1 VSNLILAVNKAP
13 GYLLPAGSVM
23 SAELLVDL
31 RPQADCGAV
40 IGAGWNRKNTGIAK
54 QSARFEQHVRPV
66 VTEGATGIPP
76 SASRDALD

>member
-1 VSNLILAVNKAP
+1 MSKLMIASNRTP

-23 SAELLVDL
+23 SALQLEDL
-31 RPQADCGAV
+31 RPQADCAAA
-40 IGAGWNRKNTGIAK
+40 IGAGWNRNNRIAK

-76 SASRDALD
+76 SAPRDALD

>member
-1 VSNLILAVNKAP
+1 MSNLMFTANRTP

-31 RPQADCGAV
+31 RPQTDCARPV
-40 IGAGWNRKNTGIAK
+40 AAGWNRITGIAK

-76 SASRDALD
+76 SAPRDALD

>member
-1 VSNLILAVNKAP
+1 MSKLMIATNRTP
-13 GYLLPAGSVM
+13 GYLLPAGNVM

-31 RPQADCGAV
+31 RPQADCAAAV
-40 IGAGWNRKNTGIAK
+40 GAGWNRITGIAK

-76 SASRDALD
+76 SAPRDALD

>member
-1 VSNLILAVNKAP
+1 VSKLMFTANRTP

-23 SAELLVDL
+23 SAALLVDL
-31 RPQADCGAV
+31 RPQADCARPV
-40 IGAGWNRKNTGIAK
+40 GAGWNRITGIAK

-76 SASRDALD
+76 SAPRDALD